1 LRSRVSDWNYSTA
14 DGRQVEDRSMFELMN
29 QQALAVGAGRRREV
43 AVETMRE
50 ARLSSGAARHAVG
63 LALVGVGQWVAG
75 EMPAA
80 QVATQPDAD
89 CG

>member
-1 LRSRVSDWNYSTA
+1 
-14 DGRQVEDRSMFELMN
+14 MFEMMN

-43 AVETMRE
+43 ALETMRE
-50 ARLSSGAARHAVG
+50 ARFSNGTARHAVG

-75 EMPAA
+75 EMPAPQA
-80 QVATQPDAD
+80 ATQAATQPDGD

>member
-1 LRSRVSDWNYSTA
+1 
-14 DGRQVEDRSMFELMN
+14 MFELMN

-43 AVETMRE
+43 ALETMRE
-50 ARLSSGAARHAVG
+50 ASFSNGAARHAVG

-75 EMPAA
+75 EMPAPQA
-80 QVATQPDAD
+80 ATQPDGD